1 MVEHTM
7 QYYKLI
13 GDEVKKMVQS
23 FESRPKTTQD
33 GYGGYMQLITIL
45 TDENIPL
52 DIACQLLVKCGGN
65 KQGIA
70 SAKKVIKGEL

>member
-1 MVEHTM
+1 MVE

-13 GDEVKKMVQS
+13 GDDVEQMVNQV
-23 FESRPKTTQD
+23 ENKPKTTQD
-33 GYGGYMQLITIL
+33 RYSGYMHLIIIL
-45 TDENIPL
+45 TDCKVPL
-52 DIACQLLVKCGGN
+52 DIACQLLIKCGGN

>member
-1 MVEHTM
+1 MVE

-33 GYGGYMQLITIL
+33 GYGGYMQLIAML
-45 TDENIPL
+45 TDYNIPIG
-52 DIACQLLVKCGGN
+52 IACQLLIKCGGN
-65 KQGIA
+65 
-70 SAKKVIKGEL
+70 AKGVTAARKCINL